1 MLLFAQMGNVRKE
14 IFLKGEKRTDD
25 IISCVRSG
33 RFYKITFKS
42 HKTYTY
48 SYFDVKIIE
57 PSKEE
62 LFIDNRLDYFKSIA
76 EKIGLEHT
84 TAKGLK
90 FNILLKNYKMIEKVV
105 PETMLY
111 NFLKGELPVK
121 EEKQDSCLA
130 SFFKIIKPIKNEEK
144 EFTIFPFGFNIS
156 QKQAVDN
163 ALGNNLSIIE
173 GPPGTGKTQT
183 ILNII
188 ANAVI
193 RGESIAVV
201 SSNNSATKNIIDK
214 LKKYEVDYISAYL
227 GNTENKE
234 EFIKSQTVVPQMQGW
249 KLENSIIKEIQKSL
263 KQRYKHLQE
272 KLEQQ
277 KELSVLKQEL
287 SAYKIEYS
295 HHLKY
300 IEQFNIKE
308 IPQDIA
314 NIKSADKALEMS
326 FFIEIAD
333 EEYKNNDNKFIEF
346 IKAIIEFLKIKRF
359 KRTIA
364 EQLLKKY
371 TKECL
376 IALYQQKFYEIKI
389 FEKENSVEKLENEL
403 NSFDFNA
410 KMKEYSE
417 LSTQIFKAKLSR
429 KYSLQKRKTYTI
441 DELQTKSEDFIKDY
455 PVVLSTTYSLRTC
468 LSKDVMYDYVIVDEA
483 SQVDLCTGVL
493 ALSCAKKTV
502 IVGDLKQLP
511 NVVDSKDAK
520 LTDEV
525 FNNFDIPEVY
535 RYKNHCLLSS
545 ISELFKQAPHTLLKE
560 HYRCHPRIIEFC
572 NKKFYNNELII
583 LSNIKSDKN
592 PLMVYKTVAGNHS
605 RDNVNQRQIDVIKN
619 EIIPNENLC
628 TTDNSLGIV
637 TPYRNQTNAL
647 QYQFKDT
654 GIKADTVDKFQG
666 QENKV
671 IILSTVDNNIKK
683 FTDNPNR
690 LNVAISRAIEQLI
703 VVINGNEQ
711 RKDTIINEL
720 VKYIEYNNCE
730 VKDSKIF
737 SVFDLLYKNYAQQRK
752 NFLKKYNKISEYDSE
767 NIMYALLQDILE
779 KYNGS
784 YEVAVHVPLNM
795 IIRDYSL
802 MTNEEKKYA
811 KNDWTHVDFLI
822 YKSIDKSPVLAIDVD
837 GLKYHKEGSKQA
849 KRDKLKNIIFEKYDI
864 PLCRFSTT
872 GSNEKEKL
880 TKILHEKIGGM

>member
-1 MLLFAQMGNVRKE
+1 MGNIRKE

-25 IISCVRSG
+25 IVSCVRSG

-48 SYFDVKIIE
+48 NYYDVKIVE

-62 LFIDNRLDYFKSIA
+62 IFIDSRLDYFKSIA
-76 EKIGLEHT
+76 DKIGLEHT
-84 TAKGLK
+84 TNKGLK
-90 FNILLKNYKMIEKVV
+90 FNILLKNYGMIEKVV
-105 PETMLY
+105 PESILY
-111 NFLKGELPVK
+111 SFLKGELPIK
-121 EEKQDSCLA
+121 ENKQDSCIGA
-130 SFFKIIKPIKNEEK
+130 FFKIITPTKNEEK

-156 QKQAVDN
+156 QKQAVDF
-163 ALGNNLSIIE
+163 ALANNLSIIE

-188 ANAVI
+188 ANAVM

-214 LKKYEVDYISAYL
+214 LKKYEVDFISAYL

-234 EFIKSQTVVPQMQGW
+234 EFIKSQTVVPQMKGW
-249 KLENSIIKEIQKSL
+249 GIKNSEIKSIQESL

-272 KLEQQ
+272 KLEQ
-277 KELSVLKQEL
+277 KNELSKIKQEL
-287 SAYKIEYS
+287 SAYEIEYS

-300 IEQFNIKE
+300 LEQFNIKE
-308 IPQDIA
+308 IPQEIVS
-314 NIKSADKALEMS
+314 IKSVDKAFEMS

-333 EEYKNNDNKFIEF
+333 SEYKNKNKFIELLK
-346 IKAIIEFLKIKRF
+346 IIIEFLKIKKF

-364 EQLLKKY
+364 EQLLKNY
-371 TKECL
+371 SKECL
-376 IALYQQKFYEIKI
+376 IALYQQRFYEINISERKACVQKI
-389 FEKENSVEKLENEL
+389 ENEL
-403 NSFDFNA
+403 SSFNFGE

-417 LSTQIFKAKLSR
+417 LSIQIFKAKLSE
-429 KYSLQKRKTYTI
+429 KYSLQKRKIYTI
-441 DELQTKSEDFIKDY
+441 DELQTKSEDFTNDY

-468 LSKDVMYDYVIVDEA
+468 LSKDVIYDYVIVDEA

-493 ALSCAKKTV
+493 ALSCAKKAV

-525 FNNFDIPEVY
+525 FNNFDMPEVY
-535 RYKNHCLLSS
+535 RYKNHCLLST
-545 ISELFKQAPHTLLKE
+545 ISELFNNASHTLLRE
-560 HYRCHPRIIEFC
+560 HYRCHPKIIEFC

-583 LSNIKSDKN
+583 LSNIQSDKK
-592 PLMVYKTVAGNHS
+592 PLIVYKTVAGNHS

-628 TTDNSLGIV
+628 TTDDSLGIV
-637 TPYRNQTNAL
+637 TPYRNQTNEL
-647 QYQFKDT
+647 QKQFKGT
-654 GIKADTVDKFQG
+654 GVKADTVDKFQG

-671 IILSTVDNNIKK
+671 IILSTVDNNITD

-711 RKDTIINEL
+711 QKDTIINEL

-730 VKDSKIF
+730 IKNSKVF
-737 SVFDLLYKNYAQQRK
+737 SVFDLLYKNYVQQRMA
-752 NFLKKYNKISEYDSE
+752 FLRKYNRISEYDSE
-767 NIMYALLQDILE
+767 NLMYVLINDVLK
-779 KYNGS
+779 KYNNNF
-784 YEVAVHVPLNM
+784 EVAVHVPLNM
-795 IIRDYSL
+795 IIRDYNL
-802 MTNEEKKYA
+802 MTNDEKKYA
-811 KNDWTHVDFLI
+811 KNNWTHVDFLI
-822 YKSIDKSPVLAIDVD
+822 YKTIDKSPVLAIEVD
-837 GLKYHKEGSKQA
+837 GSKYHRDGSKQS
-849 KRDKLKNIIFEKYDI
+849 KRDVLKNIILEKYDI
-864 PLCRFSTT
+864 PLHRFSTT

-880 TKILHEKIGGM
+880 KSIINDIIKN

>member
-1 MLLFAQMGNVRKE
+1 
-14 IFLKGEKRTDD
+14 
-25 IISCVRSG
+25 
-33 RFYKITFKS
+33 
-42 HKTYTY
+42 
-48 SYFDVKIIE
+48 
-57 PSKEE
+57 
-62 LFIDNRLDYFKSIA
+62 
-76 EKIGLEHT
+76 
-84 TAKGLK
+84 
-90 FNILLKNYKMIEKVV
+90 
-105 PETMLY
+105 
-111 NFLKGELPVK
+111 
-121 EEKQDSCLA
+121 
-130 SFFKIIKPIKNEEK
+130 
-144 EFTIFPFGFNIS
+144 
-156 QKQAVDN
+156 
-163 ALGNNLSIIE
+163 
-173 GPPGTGKTQT
+173 
-183 ILNII
+183 
-188 ANAVI
+188 
-193 RGESIAVV
+193 
-201 SSNNSATKNIIDK
+201 
-214 LKKYEVDYISAYL
+214 
-227 GNTENKE
+227 
-234 EFIKSQTVVPQMQGW
+234 
-249 KLENSIIKEIQKSL
+249 
-263 KQRYKHLQE
+263 
-272 KLEQQ
+272 
-277 KELSVLKQEL
+277 
-287 SAYKIEYS
+287 
-295 HHLKY
+295 
-300 IEQFNIKE
+300 
-308 IPQDIA
+308 
-314 NIKSADKALEMS
+314 
-326 FFIEIAD
+326 
-333 EEYKNNDNKFIEF
+333 
-346 IKAIIEFLKIKRF
+346 
-359 KRTIA
+359 
-364 EQLLKKY
+364 
-371 TKECL
+371 
-376 IALYQQKFYEIKI
+376 
-389 FEKENSVEKLENEL
+389 
-403 NSFDFNA
+403 
-410 KMKEYSE
+410 
-417 LSTQIFKAKLSR
+417 
-429 KYSLQKRKTYTI
+429 
-441 DELQTKSEDFIKDY
+441 
-455 PVVLSTTYSLRTC
+455 
-468 LSKDVMYDYVIVDEA
+468 MYDYVIVDEA

-493 ALSCAKKTV
+493 ALSCAKKAV

-545 ISELFKQAPHTLLKE
+545 ISELFKQVPHTLLKE

-647 QYQFKDT
+647 QNQFKGT
-654 GIKADTVDKFQG
+654 GVKADTVDKFQG

-822 YKSIDKSPVLAIDVD
+822 YKTIDKSPVLAIEVD
-837 GLKYHKEGSKQA
+837 GFKYHKEGSKQA
-849 KRDKLKNIIFEKYDI
+849 KRDELKNIIFEKYDI

-880 TKILHEKIGGM
+880 TQILHEKIGGM

>member
-1 MLLFAQMGNVRKE
+1 MLLFAQMGSVRKE

-25 IISCVRSG
+25 IVRCVRSG

-48 SYFDVKIIE
+48 NYFDVKIIE
-57 PSKEE
+57 PSKDE

-76 EKIGLEHT
+76 DKIGLEHT
-84 TAKGLK
+84 TDKGLK
-90 FNILLKNYKMIEKVV
+90 FNILLKNYRMIEKVV

-234 EFIKSQTVVPQMQGW
+234 EFIKSQTAVPQMQGW

-333 EEYKNNDNKFIEF
+333 EEYKNNANEFIEF

-359 KRTIA
+359 KRTIV

-376 IALYQQKFYEIKI
+376 IALYQ
-389 FEKENSVEKLENEL
+389 
-403 NSFDFNA
+403 
-410 KMKEYSE
+410 
-417 LSTQIFKAKLSR
+417 
-429 KYSLQKRKTYTI
+429 
-441 DELQTKSEDFIKDY
+441 
-455 PVVLSTTYSLRTC
+455 
-468 LSKDVMYDYVIVDEA
+468 
-483 SQVDLCTGVL
+483 
-493 ALSCAKKTV
+493 
-502 IVGDLKQLP
+502 
-511 NVVDSKDAK
+511 
-520 LTDEV
+520 
-525 FNNFDIPEVY
+525 
-535 RYKNHCLLSS
+535 
-545 ISELFKQAPHTLLKE
+545 
-560 HYRCHPRIIEFC
+560 
-572 NKKFYNNELII
+572 
-583 LSNIKSDKN
+583 
-592 PLMVYKTVAGNHS
+592 
-605 RDNVNQRQIDVIKN
+605 
-619 EIIPNENLC
+619 
-628 TTDNSLGIV
+628 
-637 TPYRNQTNAL
+637 
-647 QYQFKDT
+647 
-654 GIKADTVDKFQG
+654 
-666 QENKV
+666 
-671 IILSTVDNNIKK
+671 
-683 FTDNPNR
+683 
-690 LNVAISRAIEQLI
+690 
-703 VVINGNEQ
+703 
-711 RKDTIINEL
+711 
-720 VKYIEYNNCE
+720 
-730 VKDSKIF
+730 
-737 SVFDLLYKNYAQQRK
+737 
-752 NFLKKYNKISEYDSE
+752 
-767 NIMYALLQDILE
+767 
-779 KYNGS
+779 
-784 YEVAVHVPLNM
+784 
-795 IIRDYSL
+795 
-802 MTNEEKKYA
+802 
-811 KNDWTHVDFLI
+811 
-822 YKSIDKSPVLAIDVD
+822 
-837 GLKYHKEGSKQA
+837 
-849 KRDKLKNIIFEKYDI
+849 
-864 PLCRFSTT
+864 
-872 GSNEKEKL
+872 
-880 TKILHEKIGGM
+880 

>member
-48 SYFDVKIIE
+48 NYFDVKIIE

-76 EKIGLEHT
+76 DKIGLKHT
-84 TAKGLK
+84 TDRGLR
-90 FNILLKNYKMIEKVV
+90 FNILLKNYGIIEKVV
-105 PETMLY
+105 PETILY
-111 NFLKGELPVK
+111 SFLKGELPVK
-121 EEKQDSCLA
+121 KKQKDSCIGA
-130 SFFKIIKPIKNEEK
+130 FFKIIRPIKNNVK

-156 QKQAVDN
+156 QKQAVDK
-163 ALGNNLSIIE
+163 ALDNYLSVIE

-193 RGESIAVV
+193 RDESVAVV

-214 LKKYEVDYISAYL
+214 LKKYEVDFISAYL

-234 EFIKSQTVVPQMQGW
+234 EFIKSQTAVPQMQSW
-249 KLENSIIKEIQKSL
+249 ELNEATIKKIKESL

-277 KELSVLKQEL
+277 NELSVLKQEL

-308 IPQDIA
+308 IPKDIA
-314 NIKSADKALEMS
+314 NIKSADKALEMC
-326 FFIEIAD
+326 FFIEITDD
-333 EEYKNNDNKFIEF
+333 EHNNKNKFIEF
-346 IKAIIEFLKIKRF
+346 IKTIIEFLKIKKF
-359 KRTIA
+359 KRTITN
-364 EQLLKKY
+364 QLLKKY
-371 TKECL
+371 SKECL

-389 FEKENSVEKLENEL
+389 FEKKNSVEELEKEL

-417 LSTQIFKAKLSR
+417 LSTQIFKAKLIE
-429 KYSLQKRKTYTI
+429 KYTLKTRQVYTI

-455 PVVLSTTYSLRTC
+455 PVILSTTYSLRSC

-493 ALSCAKKTV
+493 ALSCAKKAV

-520 LTDEV
+520 LTDDV
-525 FNNFDIPEVY
+525 FNNFNMPEVY

-545 ISELFKQAPHTLLKE
+545 TSELFSQAPHTLLRE
-560 HYRCHPRIIEFC
+560 HYRCHPKIIEFC

-583 LSNIKSDKN
+583 LSNIKSDKK
-592 PLMVYKTVAGNHS
+592 PLIVYKTVAGNHS

-628 TTDNSLGIV
+628 ITDNSLGIV

-647 QYQFKDT
+647 QNQFKGT
-654 GIKADTVDKFQG
+654 GVKADTVDKFQG

-671 IILSTVDNNIKK
+671 IILSTVDNNITD

-703 VVINGNEQ
+703 VVINGNEPQ
-711 RKDTIINEL
+711 KDTVINEL
-720 VKYIEYNNCE
+720 IKYIEYNNCE
-730 VKDSKIF
+730 IKESKIF
-737 SVFDLLYKNYAQQRK
+737 SVFDLLYKNYSQQRMK
-752 NFLKKYNKISEYDSE
+752 LLKKYNKVFEFDSE
-767 NIMYALLQDILE
+767 NLMFALINDVLME
-779 KYNGS
+779 YNRN
-784 YEVAVHVPLNM
+784 YECAIHIPLNM
-795 IIRDYSL
+795 IIKDYHL
-802 MTNEEKKYA
+802 MTNDEKKYA
-811 KNDWTHVDFLI
+811 KNNWTHVDFLI
-822 YKSIDKSPVLAIDVD
+822 YKTIDKSPVLAIEVD
-837 GLKYHKEGSKQA
+837 GSRYHKEGSKQA

-880 TKILHEKIGGM
+880 TQILHEKIGGM

>member
-14 IFLKGEKRTDD
+14 IILKGEKRTDD

-48 SYFDVKIIE
+48 NYFDVKIIE

-76 EKIGLEHT
+76 DKIGLKHT
-84 TAKGLK
+84 TDRGLR
-90 FNILLKNYKMIEKVV
+90 FNILLKNYGIIEKVV
-105 PETMLY
+105 PETILY
-111 NFLKGELPVK
+111 SFLKGELPVK
-121 EEKQDSCLA
+121 KKHKDSCIGA
-130 SFFKIIKPIKNEEK
+130 FFKIIRPIKNNVK

-156 QKQAVDN
+156 QKQAVDK
-163 ALGNNLSIIE
+163 ALDNYLSVIE

-193 RGESIAVV
+193 RDESVAVV

-214 LKKYEVDYISAYL
+214 LKKYEVDFISAYL

-234 EFIKSQTVVPQMQGW
+234 EFIKSQTAVPQMQGW
-249 KLENSIIKEIQKSL
+249 ELNEATIKKIKESL

-277 KELSVLKQEL
+277 NELSVLKQEL

-308 IPQDIA
+308 IPKDIA
-314 NIKSADKALEMS
+314 NIKSADKALEKC
-326 FFIEIAD
+326 FFIEITGD
-333 EEYKNNDNKFIEF
+333 EHNNKNKFIEF

-389 FEKENSVEKLENEL
+389 FEKENSVEKLENDL

-493 ALSCAKKTV
+493 ALSCAKKAV

-520 LTDEV
+520 LTDDV
-525 FNNFDIPEVY
+525 FNNFNMPEVY

-545 ISELFKQAPHTLLKE
+545 TSELFSQAPHTLLRE
-560 HYRCHPRIIEFC
+560 HYRCHPKIIEFC

-583 LSNIKSDKN
+583 LSNIKSDKK
-592 PLMVYKTVAGNHS
+592 PLIVYKTVAGNLS

-628 TTDNSLGIV
+628 ITDNSLGIV

-647 QYQFKDT
+647 QNQFKGT
-654 GIKADTVDKFQG
+654 GVKADTVDKFQG

-671 IILSTVDNNIKK
+671 IILSTVDNNITD

-703 VVINGNEQ
+703 VVINGNEPQ
-711 RKDTIINEL
+711 KDTVINEL
-720 VKYIEYNNCE
+720 IKYIEYNNCE
-730 VKDSKIF
+730 IKESKIF
-737 SVFDLLYKNYAQQRK
+737 SVFDLLYKNYSQQRK

-822 YKSIDKSPVLAIDVD
+822 YKTIDKSLVLAIEVD
-837 GLKYHKEGSKQA
+837 GFKYHKEGSKQA
-849 KRDKLKNIIFEKYDI
+849 KKDELKNIIFEKYDI

-872 GSNEKEKL
+872 ESNEKEKL
-880 TKILHEKIGGM
+880 TQILHEKIGGM

>member
-1 MLLFAQMGNVRKE
+1 MGNVRKE
-14 IFLKGEKRTDD
+14 IFLKGERRTND
-25 IISCVRSG
+25 IVSCVRSG
-33 RFYKITFKS
+33 KVFKITFKG

-48 SYFDVKIIE
+48 NYYDVKIVE

-62 LFIDNRLDYFKSIA
+62 LFIDSRLDYFKSIA
-76 EKIGLEHT
+76 DKIGLEHT
-84 TAKGLK
+84 TDKGLK
-90 FNILLKNYKMIEKVV
+90 FNILLKNYGMIEKVI
-105 PETMLY
+105 PETILY
-111 NFLKGELPVK
+111 TFLKGELPVK
-121 EEKQDSCLA
+121 EKKQDSCIGA
-130 SFFKIIKPIKNEEK
+130 FFKIIKPIKNEEK

-156 QKQAVDN
+156 QKQAVDY
-163 ALGNNLSIIE
+163 ALDNNLSIIE

-193 RGESIAVV
+193 RGESVAVV

-214 LKKYEVDYISAYL
+214 LKKYGVDFISAYL

-234 EFIKSQTVVPQMQGW
+234 EFIKFQTSVPSMLDW
-249 KLENSIIKEIQKSL
+249 KLENNQIKDIQESL

-277 KELSVLKQEL
+277 NILSKIRQDL
-287 SAYKIEYS
+287 SAYEIEYS

-308 IPQDIA
+308 IPQDII

-326 FFIEIAD
+326 FYIEIAD
-333 EEYKNNDNKFIEF
+333 EENKNKNKFLEI
-346 IKAIIEFLKIKRF
+346 IKTIIEFLKIKKF

-371 TKECL
+371 SKECL
-376 IALYQQKFYEIKI
+376 IALYQQKFYELKI
-389 FEKENSVEKLENEL
+389 AENKKNIENLEKEL
-403 NSFDFNA
+403 NSFDFSA

-417 LSTQIFKAKLSR
+417 LSTQIFKAKLAE
-429 KYSLQKRKTYTI
+429 KYSIQKRNTYTI
-441 DELQTKSEDFIKDY
+441 YELQTKSEDFIIDY

-493 ALSCAKKTV
+493 ALSCAKKSV

-511 NVVDSKDAK
+511 NVVDTKDAK

-525 FNNFDIPEVY
+525 FGNFNMPEVY

-545 ISELFKQAPHTLLKE
+545 ISELFKNVPHTLLKE

-583 LSNIKSDKN
+583 LSNIQSDKK
-592 PLMVYKTVAGNHS
+592 PLIVYKTVAGNHS

-628 TTDNSLGIV
+628 TTDDSLGIV

-647 QYQFKDT
+647 QTQFKGT
-654 GIKADTVDKFQG
+654 GVKADTVDKFQG

-671 IILSTVDNNIKK
+671 IILSTVDNNITD

-711 RKDTIINEL
+711 QKDTTINEL

-730 VKDSKIF
+730 IKESKIF
-737 SVFDLLYKNYAQQRK
+737 SIFDLLYKNYAKQRQI
-752 NFLKKYNKISEYDSE
+752 FLRKYNKISEYDSE
-767 NIMYALLQDILE
+767 NLMYALLDDILE
-779 KYNGS
+779 KYNGN
-784 YEVAVHVPLNM
+784 YDVAVHVPLNM
-795 IIRDYSL
+795 IIRDFSL
-802 MTNEEKKYA
+802 MTNDERKYA

-822 YKSIDKSPVLAIDVD
+822 YKTIDKSPVLAIEVD
-837 GLKYHKEGSKQA
+837 GSKYHKEDTKQA
-849 KRDKLKNIIFEKYDI
+849 KRDELKNTIFEKYDI

-880 TKILHEKIGGM
+880 MQILKEKIGEM